1 TLSLHDALPICQPH
15 RDPGHQHPAGRGQA
29 ADRHLQ
35 PPDFRYLRQEGLS
48 RPHGVKPL
56 RTKPRE
62 GLFSCPG
69 RNPAH
74 LGTRHTARYVQS
86 PCVLRSTM
94 FLPRLP
100 FSRRSLAALLA
111 LGLALSAPGQAMADS
126 LQTQFLGVST
136 IQVSDGETSL
146 LSDGF
151 FSRPSV
157 LRLVMPI
164 QPNEA

>member
-1 TLSLHDALPICQPH
+1 
-15 RDPGHQHPAGRGQA
+15 
-29 ADRHLQ
+29 
-35 PPDFRYLRQEGLS
+35 
-48 RPHGVKPL
+48 
-56 RTKPRE
+56 
-62 GLFSCPG
+62 
-69 RNPAH
+69 
-74 LGTRHTARYVQS
+74 
-86 PCVLRSTM
+86 M

-111 LGLALSAPGQAMADS
+111 LGLALSASGQAMADS

-164 QPNEA
+164 QPNEARIGHGLGQGPARQAGGLAGDTFAP